1 MLLST
6 QSRIESLL
14 TTIDQLG
21 MVTIRQ
27 LRQKHD
33 LKSYRNAC
41 RVVKQLEPYVHT
53 TFFNKE
59 KVLYLNK
66 NGVDLIGSTR
76 DIKRN
81 PAFIKHSLL
90 VNEVYFHFNC
100 PLDWKREHI
109 FELESIK
116 QGIIFSGLNL
126 TYKKVI
132 ADAKF
137 ERNGYMHLI
146 EIDNARKMIENHKK
160 IDSYVEVMKQINHT
174 IPVLY
179 VFTISKDRKR
189 KFESWIKQ
197 NNLRAHVHTF
207 DEINKSHKFNS
218 K

>member
-1 MLLST
+1 MILSK

-41 RVVKQLEPYVHT
+41 RVVKQLEPYIHT

-66 NGVDLIGSTR
+66 SGVDLIGSTR

-90 VNEVYFHFNC
+90 ANEVYFHFNC

-109 FELESIK
+109 IELESIK
-116 QGIIFSGLNL
+116 QGIIFSGLKL

-179 VFTISKDRKR
+179 VFTLSKDRKR

-207 DEINKSHKFNS
+207 DEIK
-218 K
+218 

>member
-41 RVVKQLEPYVHT
+41 RVVKQLEPYIHT

-90 VNEVYFHFNC
+90 ANEVYFHFNC

-126 TYKKVI
+126 IYKKVI

-207 DEINKSHKFNS
+207 DEIK
-218 K
+218 